1 MFRKFALAV
10 GALGFL
16 LAAASY
22 FSPHWAI
29 HQMRNAIEKR
39 DYKAFSSHVDF
50 PSLRES
56 FKAQLISTT
65 AEKADG
71 NRNNGS
77 ALEALGQGIAD
88 ALLGPMIDAAV
99 RPAGVVE
106 MINAGI
112 PGITRAVV
120 TSSITQVPTVAKSI
134 PAMKVDYQ
142 GWNSVAF
149 RGAGAA
155 EQDGSF
161 ILVRDGLW
169 SWRLA
174 AVVLPR

>member
-1 MFRKFALAV
+1 MFRKFSLAV

-22 FSPHWAI
+22 FSPYWAI

-56 FKAQLISTT
+56 FKTQLIPT

-71 NRNNGS
+71 NRNDGS

-88 ALLGPMIDAAV
+88 ALVGPMVDAVV

-106 MINAGI
+106 MINAGV
-112 PGITRAVV
+112 PGITRAVL
-120 TSSITQVPTVAKSI
+120 TSSITQVPTAAESI

-149 RGAGAA
+149 RGANAS

-161 ILVRDGLW
+161 ILVRDGWW